1 MIACGMLL
9 RTGLMLLAVFLMP
22 LTAHA
27 AGSKKGKAQISF
39 HLQAEVGDAPKMI
52 YPLMVGNAQ
61 MNFKRMPEVQTKD
74 IASYKAIPSKDKEGF
89 YDIIVQLRPHAA
101 QRLQLITNANRGR
114 FMASQLNG
122 RTGEAMLIDQQVNDG
137 VLVIWGVATA
147 ADLEVLAK
155 TYKGSVETQ

>member
-1 MIACGMLL
+1 MRLL
-9 RTGLMLLAVFLMP
+9 VLMLFCLILLP
-22 LTAHA
+22 QTAGA
-27 AGSKKGKAQISF
+27 AGSKKGKAQVSF
-39 HLQAEVGDAPKMI
+39 HLQADVGDAPKMI
-52 YPLMVGNAQ
+52 YPVMVGNAP
-61 MNFKRMPEVQTKD
+61 MNFKRMPEVQTDD
-74 IASYKAIPSKDKEGF
+74 IASYKAIPSKQREGF
-89 YDIIVQLRPHAA
+89 YDIVVQLKPHAV